1 MNPEPRIEIPL
12 FPLPNVVFFPHTL
25 LPLHI
30 FEPRYRQML
39 ADCLADDRR
48 LAMVLLR
55 PGWEADYYGRPP
67 VYSVAGAG
75 EIVESEM
82 LPDGRSNIVLKGL
95 GRIVI
100 NGEIPSGKLYR
111 IAQASWLDDV
121 YPSRG
126 EEAAAAQTRRLR
138 QLSGELL
145 SALPEPVPKFFEILA
160 DEDPP
165 GALVDRIA
173 GLVVHGQEERQRLLE
188 EVDVAR
194 RMTEVIRYIEA
205 LLIRV
210 REGGPKARARW
221 N

>member
-1 MNPEPRIEIPL
+1 MEIPI

-39 ADCLADDRR
+39 DDCLAGDRR
-48 LAMVLLR
+48 LAVALLR

-67 VYSVAGAG
+67 IYSVAGAG

-100 NGEIPSGKLYR
+100 NGETRSSKLYR
-111 IAQASWLDDV
+111 IARVSWLDDV

-126 EEAAAAQTRRLR
+126 EEAVAHQTRRLR

-160 DEDPP
+160 DRDPP

-173 GLVVHGQEERQRLLE
+173 GLVVHEKEERQRLLE
-188 EVDVAR
+188 EIDVAR

-205 LLIRV
+205 LLISV
-210 REGGPKARARW
+210 RQGGPQARARW

>member
-1 MNPEPRIEIPL
+1 MEIAI

-39 ADCLADDRR
+39 ADCLSGERL

-55 PGWEADYYGRPP
+55 PGWERDYYGRPP
-67 VYSVAGAG
+67 IYSVAGAG
-75 EIVESEM
+75 EIVASEM

-95 GRIVI
+95 GRVVI
-100 NGEIPSGKLYR
+100 EGEIPSDKLYR

-126 EEAAAAQTRRLR
+126 EETLAPQTKRLR

-145 SALPEPVPKFFEILA
+145 SALPEPVPGFFEILA
-160 DEDPP
+160 DRDPP
-165 GALVDRIA
+165 SALVDRIA
-173 GLVVHGQEERQRLLE
+173 GLVVCEKEQRQRLLE
-188 EVDVAR
+188 EIDVAR

-205 LLIRV
+205 LLIHV
-210 REGGPKARARW
+210 SQGSPQARARW